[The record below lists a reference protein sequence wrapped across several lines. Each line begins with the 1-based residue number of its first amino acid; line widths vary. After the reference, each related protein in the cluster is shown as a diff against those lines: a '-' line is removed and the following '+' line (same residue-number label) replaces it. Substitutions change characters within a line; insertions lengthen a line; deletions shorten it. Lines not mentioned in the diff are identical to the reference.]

1 MDAKLLIANAITL
14 LYRESQLPNLNENS
28 SSMVRYLIDKLG
40 IVDNNISNLQNK
52 SVLLNLK
59 NTALSMCKNPIDY
72 KYDKQILLQTLQLNC
87 DNDEYFFDIIS
98 QGILPDLTEDKV
110 KTTVLTLRKTI
121 DNYFREQKANDALSR
136 AAHQIKFKPETISN
150 LNDFLSSIISE
161 LEGIHISYDEE
172 DPAIH
177 DNIDLEQSD
186 TIASIYADIVK
197 ANSND
202 GVLQLGWQGLNTMLQ
217 GGIRRGDTTSIY
229 GLPHRGK
236 TTSTLSIFRQIAK
249 YNKPIV
255 KKDKKPLLLRIS
267 AEDHART
274 NAQTLYTMI
283 KWNNENIVT
292 AKEDWCNITAKD
304 LSDTLQS
311 EFTQNGWCT
320 KLMRIDPTEYGYK
333 DIINLV
339 LKLEAEGYEIVVLM
353 IDYIAKFTSK
363 GCNQNGPIGT
373 DKREMWRRLRNFC
386 AARYI
391 ALISPHQ
398 LSTEAKSVL
407 RSGITEDKFLEE
419 IQDKGYLEGC
429 KQLDQEVDLELYI
442 HTWKDRKTGRSF
454 FMIRRGKHR
463 LTTIMDESYRQLMF
477 LYPNNGMMIKD
488 DLNGEIISRRK
499 VSEFNLS
506 STNDDLDI
514 DF

>member
-1 MDAKLLIANAITL
+1 
-14 LYRESQLPNLNENS
+14 
-28 SSMVRYLIDKLG
+28 
-40 IVDNNISNLQNK
+40 
-52 SVLLNLK
+52 
-59 NTALSMCKNPIDY
+59 
-72 KYDKQILLQTLQLNC
+72 
-87 DNDEYFFDIIS
+87 
-98 QGILPDLTEDKV
+98 
-110 KTTVLTLRKTI
+110 
-121 DNYFREQKANDALSR
+121 
-136 AAHQIKFKPETISN
+136 
-150 LNDFLSSIISE
+150 
-161 LEGIHISYDEE
+161 
-172 DPAIH
+172 
-177 DNIDLEQSD
+177 
-186 TIASIYADIVK
+186 
-197 ANSND
+197 
-202 GVLQLGWQGLNTMLQ
+202 
-217 GGIRRGDTTSIY
+217 
-229 GLPHRGK
+229 
-236 TTSTLSIFRQIAK
+236 
-249 YNKPIV
+249 
-255 KKDKKPLLLRIS
+255 
-267 AEDHART
+267 
-274 NAQTLYTMI
+274 MI